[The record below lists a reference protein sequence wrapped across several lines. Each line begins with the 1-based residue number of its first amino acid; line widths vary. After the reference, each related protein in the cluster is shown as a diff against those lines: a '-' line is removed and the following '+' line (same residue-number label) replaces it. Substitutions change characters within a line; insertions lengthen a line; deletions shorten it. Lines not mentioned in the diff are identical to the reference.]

1 MKFEYD
7 LVVVGSTNEAVYAA
21 RKAAKLKARVALVSG
36 SSITENRP
44 IDDIYCA
51 AYHRLTSF
59 REKAKEYPFCWKQ
72 EIQDITQEYRLW
84 IQEIA
89 TNLAVD
95 RMPAVLNALGIDT
108 IYGQCNFFRLPYS
121 GIEVDARKLKARSY
135 LLATGSR
142 EYIPQIAGLE
152 RVNYLSYSQLWQC
165 DLASLPK
172 SITIV
177 GDGEKSLKIA
187 QILNRLSKHIVLVTE
202 KKTLL
207 PSEDEELTNLLQA
220 NLEAE
225 GIKIYTSTEI
235 EQIKSI
241 EAKKWLQ
248 VGNKAIAIDELIVI
262 GRPSPNIEELN
273 LEGIGVEC
281 DRQRIKVNRKL
292 QTSNPKIYAV
302 GDILGGYNDV
312 HLARYEV
319 DIALKN
325 ALASFNLSP
334 EKTRYNLTP
343 SIIHIEPN
351 LARVGMTETQ
361 ARQNFGDN
369 IQVIRQHLPKSI
381 AEQIDDR
388 SPTFCKLILDSRERL
403 LGAHLL
409 GDRAIELIESLALTI
424 DHKIT
429 PQSLKFL
436 PQL

>member
-21 RKAAKLKARVALVSG
+21 QKAAKLKARVALVSG
-36 SSITENRP
+36 SSIAEIQP
-44 IDDIYCA
+44 IDDIFCA

-59 REKAKEYPFCWKQ
+59 REKAKEYPFCWQQ
-72 EIQDITQEYRLW
+72 EIQDITQGYHLW
-84 IQEIA
+84 VQEIA
-89 TNLAVD
+89 TNLAAD
-95 RMPAVLNALGIDT
+95 RSPAVLNALGIDT
-108 IYGQCNFFRLPYS
+108 IYGQCSFFRLPYL

-142 EYIPQIAGLE
+142 EYIPEIAGLE

-165 DLASLPK
+165 DLASLPE
-172 SITIV
+172 SIAIV

-187 QILNRLSKHIVLVTE
+187 QILNRLSKNIVLVTE
-202 KKTLL
+202 KKNLL
-207 PSEDEELTNLLQA
+207 PSEDEELVNLLQA

-225 GIKIYTSTEI
+225 GIKIYTSIEI

-248 VGNKAIAIDELIVI
+248 VGNEAIAADELIVI
-262 GRPSPNIEELN
+262 GKSSPHIEELN

-281 DRQRIKVNRKL
+281 DRQRIKVDRKL
-292 QTSNPKIYAV
+292 QTSNSKIYVV
-302 GDILGGYNDV
+302 GDLLGGYNDDR
-312 HLARYEV
+312 LARYEV
-319 DIALKN
+319 DLALKN

-334 EKTRYNLTP
+334 EKTRYDRIP
-343 SIIHIEPN
+343 IVIHTDPN

-369 IQVIRQHLPKSI
+369 IQIIRQHLPKSI
-381 AEQIDDR
+381 VEQIDDR
-388 SPTFCKLILDSRERL
+388 TPTFCKLILDSRGKL

-424 DHKIT
+424 ERKIT
-429 PQSLKFL
+429 PKSLKFL